1 MSRAKTA
8 DEMRAMFLGY
18 LRGIVGRTA
27 PEHREAVRLALF
39 STLVAID
46 GMAGGLPFGLDLV
59 ARVHPDDE
67 ATCKAGVEDWIPDGT
82 TINDGD
88 EYLHDEWSKP

>member
-1 MSRAKTA
+1 MSRALTT
-8 DEMRAMFLGY
+8 DELRAAFLNY
-18 LRGIVGRTA
+18 LRAIVQTTA
-27 PEHREAVRLALF
+27 PEHREAVTQALF

-46 GMAGGLPFGLDLV
+46 GMAGGLPFALDLV

-67 ATCKAGVEDWIPDGT
+67 AFHKAEGSDWIPDGA

-88 EYLHDEWSKP
+88 EYLHDEWKP